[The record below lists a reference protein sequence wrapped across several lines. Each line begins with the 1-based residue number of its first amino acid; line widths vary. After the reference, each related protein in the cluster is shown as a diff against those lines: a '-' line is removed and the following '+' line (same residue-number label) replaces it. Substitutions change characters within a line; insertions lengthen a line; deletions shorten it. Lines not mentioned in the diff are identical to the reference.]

1 MLYVYIIIS
10 IMVGSA
16 LLALI
21 SEAFTYEVS
30 RVFES
35 ALERVEYRLALR
47 QARRAELRAQRR
59 MSNSTT
65 AAASGLGYG
74 VSYVPRA

>member
-10 IMVGSA
+10 IALGGA

-35 ALERVEYRLALR
+35 ALERAEYRLALR
-47 QARRAELRAQRR
+47 QARRAEMRADGRLNE
-59 MSNSTT
+59 SGSS
-65 AAASGLGYG
+65 AGLGYG
-74 VSYVPRA
+74 VSYLPRA